1 MGHGCLH
8 GVCRRPYCV
17 YDLWKEVM
25 EINVARGSNLY
36 IINIVLVAK
45 LDPQND
51 LICSCE
57 VFASRSW

>member
-1 MGHGCLH
+1 
-8 GVCRRPYCV
+8 
-17 YDLWKEVM
+17 M